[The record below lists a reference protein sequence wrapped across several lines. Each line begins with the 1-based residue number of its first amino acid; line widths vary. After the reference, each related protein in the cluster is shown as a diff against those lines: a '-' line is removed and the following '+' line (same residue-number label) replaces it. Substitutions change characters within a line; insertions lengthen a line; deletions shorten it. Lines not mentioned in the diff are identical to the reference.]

1 MISKE
6 NMILVYL
13 ENPPGPE
20 GSNGIQNCGCWRG
33 ADWKRSRGNLS
44 GHLARLEP
52 VRLIMTYNF
61 NKTSRTSWA
70 NFLEKSCINIIILTC
85 GYFVRWFIILCS
97 LKMSMDEDAAKFH
110 LLSEERYKYQDADKI
125 VSGIGDL
132 KGSILEIG
140 CGPGF
145 FTLPLVK
152 LQNGVGTY
160 QAIDSSPEMIRMLK
174 ERLLTLDQ
182 TIARTVRTVVGDA
195 ERIYFPERSFDLV
208 FLANIF
214 HDLKDPKG
222 FLVRMYRV
230 LKPGGFIVNIDWSN
244 VQSEIGPPMN
254 IRIPEE
260 KCKAM
265 FIDAHFRFVGNL
277 YGGEYHYGLKFT
289 RL

>member
-1 MISKE
+1 ME
-6 NMILVYL
+6 
-13 ENPPGPE
+13 
-20 GSNGIQNCGCWRG
+20 
-33 ADWKRSRGNLS
+33 A
-44 GHLARLEP
+44 
-52 VRLIMTYNF
+52 
-61 NKTSRTSWA
+61 
-70 NFLEKSCINIIILTC
+70 
-85 GYFVRWFIILCS
+85 
-97 LKMSMDEDAAKFH
+97 DAAKFH

-132 KGSILEIG
+132 GGSILEIG

-152 LQNGVGTY
+152 LQNGRGTY
-160 QAIDSSPEMIRMLK
+160 QAIDSNPEMIRMLK

-182 TIARTVRTVVGDA
+182 NIARTVRLVVGDA

-244 VQSEIGPPMN
+244 VQTDIGPPLN

-260 KCKAM
+260 KCQAM
-265 FIDAHFRFVGNL
+265 FVDAHFIFVEKV

-289 RL
+289 RP